1 MPECQDLIVEI
12 GSEELPPMSLNKM
25 SLAFATQIKEQ
36 MTSQGLS
43 FGEVYNFATPRRIAV
58 LIKNLATKS
67 LIKSKDRSGREPAGS
82 SQAAQMLPAIIEKAA
97 NNLPSPKMHWGAGD
111 FSFARPV
118 HWLLVLFGGQII
130 NINLFGVKSGNRTY
144 GHRFLAPQAIVIKCP
159 SEYEAKLYSKGMVIA
174 DFNKRKQAILE
185 GIGKQEQKEKASCIV
200 DPVLL
205 EQVTNMVEYPT
216 VLCASFSDKFLQL
229 PKECLISV
237 MGHHQKSFALLDQQ
251 QHRLLPKFLLISNL
265 PIKDVANIVNGNQ
278 KIMHAR
284 LQDAMF
290 LYQQDLQTSME
301 NMLQQLKTVVLEEKL
316 GSLYEQANR
325 ISEISGKIC
334 ELLGGRDLDILA
346 AKQAGLLCKADLVS
360 KMVLEFPELQGIM
373 GRHYLEQTLPQQP
386 TGSVDVQIAQA
397 VSDHYL
403 PKFAEDRLPDHIYAL
418 SVGIAYR
425 LNLLC
430 GMFAIGVVPTGDRDP
445 FALRRHALAIIRM
458 LIEKQL
464 PLNII
469 VLFEITLGAYQEFN
483 QLLLPPNVS
492 KKLLDFCI
500 ERLKNWYVNSNTAGL
515 NVINAVLVKFT
526 GDLHDFD
533 LRVRAI
539 IEFSKHEEFTS
550 LSVSNKRVSKLL
562 SKSGGE
568 FIANLAVDDQLFTTE
583 EESKLF
589 NEILNLQTTIKPLL
603 SNKKYNVVLNKL
615 VILKPFIDQFFDKVM
630 VMVPDLVVRNNRLSL
645 LLKLRELFLQV
656 ADIAEI

>member
-1 MPECQDLIVEI
+1 MQECQDLIVEI
-12 GSEELPPMSLNKM
+12 GTEELPPMSLNKM
-25 SLAFATQIKEQ
+25 SLAFATQIKDQ
-36 MTSQGLS
+36 MTSQGIS

-67 LIKSKDRSGREPAGS
+67 LIKSKDRSGQDPAKS
-82 SQAAQMLPAIIEKAA
+82 LLTAQMIPAIIEKAS

-118 HWLLVLFGGQII
+118 HWLLVLFGGKII
-130 NINLFGVKSGNRTY
+130 NVNLFGVKSGNRTY

-174 DFNKRKQAILE
+174 DFKKRKQAILE
-185 GIGKQEQKEKASCIV
+185 GISKQEQKEKASCIV

-216 VLCASFSDKFLQL
+216 VLCASFAEQFLQL

-237 MGHHQKSFALLDQQ
+237 MGHHQKSFALLDHQ
-251 QHRLLPKFLLISNL
+251 QHRLLSKFLLVSNL
-265 PIKDVANIVNGNQ
+265 PIKDVANIIRGNQ

-301 NMLQQLKTVVLEEKL
+301 KMLQQLKTVVLEEKL

-334 ELLGGRDLDILA
+334 ELLGGSDADILA

-360 KMVLEFPELQGIM
+360 KMVLEFPELQGVM
-373 GRHYLEQTLPQQP
+373 GRHYLEQTLQQQP
-386 TGSVDVQIAQA
+386 TASVEIQIAQA
-397 VSDHYL
+397 ISDHYL
-403 PKFAEDRLPDHIYAL
+403 PKFAEDRLPDHICAL

-464 PLNII
+464 SLNII

-500 ERLKNWYVNSNTAGL
+500 ERLKNWYINSNTAGL
-515 NVINAVLVKFT
+515 NVVNAVLAKFT

-533 LRVRAI
+533 LRIRAML
-539 IEFSKHEEFTS
+539 EFSKHEEFIS
-550 LSVSNKRVSKLL
+550 LSGSNKRVSKLL
-562 SKSGGE
+562 SKSGCE
-568 FIANLAVDDQLFTTE
+568 FIDNLPVDNKLFTTE

-589 NEILNLQTTIKPLL
+589 NEILNLQTIIQPLL
-603 SNKKYNVVLNKL
+603 STKKYNVVLSKL
-615 VILKPFIDQFFDKVM
+615 IVLKPLIDQFFDKVM

-645 LLKLRELFLQV
+645 LFKLRELFLQV